1 MTTLKRKIS
10 DLETILSE
18 NRDRELAA
26 LAGRGV
32 ATSMRMTS
40 SDRHV
45 VGPSGD
51 GVRPEEV
58 GLSGYIIL
66 KYKGVST
73 VT

>member
-1 MTTLKRKIS
+1 MTFKRKIS

-32 ATSMRMTS
+32 ATSMRLST
-40 SDRHV
+40 SDRHL

-51 GVRPEEV
+51 GIRTEEV
-58 GLSGYIIL
+58 GLNVL
-66 KYKGVST
+66 
-73 VT
+73 